1 MTGIRIA
8 TFNLENLD
16 DRPEAPLAD
25 RLPVLRP
32 QLARLDADVLCLQE
46 VNASR
51 EPGSKQR
58 SLKALDSLL
67 KGTPYEGYHRAAT
80 HATGGQ
86 GPRDVHNLVVVSKL
100 AVKSTAQYHNDL
112 VPALE
117 VPLAPDVLRGT
128 TGDAEAKT
136 APTRVRWDRPLLHTT
151 LELEGGR
158 SLEIINLHLRA
169 PSGSFI
175 EGQKSGPFSWKSVPG
190 WAEAFYL
197 SSLKRS
203 GQALEV
209 RLLIDRIFEAN
220 AEALILV
227 CGDFN
232 AEDFETPL
240 RLIMASDEDT
250 GNGELAARSLVALER
265 GIPADRAF
273 SVLHHGRPQ
282 LLDHMLVSRALAG
295 AFRTI
300 EIHNEAL
307 GDETVAYGRVNH
319 PPESFHAPLVAS
331 FSMERP

>member
-16 DRPEAPLAD
+16 DRPEAPLVD
-25 RLPVLRP
+25 RLAVLRP

-58 SLKALDSLL
+58 TLKALDLLL
-67 KGTPYEGYHRAAT
+67 KDTRYEDYHRAVT
-80 HATGGQ
+80 HQTGGQ
-86 GPRDVHNLVVVSKL
+86 GPRDVHNLVVVSRL
-100 AVKSTAQYHNDL
+100 AVRSVAQYHNDL
-112 VPALE
+112 VPVIE
-117 VPLAPDVLRGT
+117 VPLAPDVS
-128 TGDAEAKT
+128 GDANANP
-136 APTRVRWDRPLLHTT
+136 ALTRVRWDRPLLHTT
-151 LELEGGR
+151 LELEDGR

-175 EGQKSGPFSWKSVPG
+175 EGQKSGPFTWKSVPG

-209 RLLIDRIFEAN
+209 RLLIDRLFEVN
-220 AEALILV
+220 AEALIMV

-240 RLIMASDEDT
+240 RIIMASDEDT

-307 GDETVAYGRVNH
+307 GDETVAYGRINH

-331 FSMERP
+331 FSMWRL

>member
-16 DRPEAPLAD
+16 DRRDTPLAG
-25 RLPVLRP
+25 RLAVLRP
-32 QLARLDADVLCLQE
+32 QLARLDADVLCFQE
-46 VNASR
+46 VNAAR
-51 EPGSKQR
+51 ERGTSQR
-58 SLKALDSLL
+58 SLKALDILL
-67 KGTPYEGYHRAAT
+67 QGTPYEDYQRAVT
-80 HATGGQ
+80 HGTGVE
-86 GPRDVHNLVVVSKL
+86 GPRDVHNLVVLSKL
-100 AVKSTAQYHNDL
+100 AVKSVAQYHNDL
-112 VPALE
+112 VPVLE
-117 VPLAPDVLRGT
+117 VPLAPDVTPDVTGPAMT
-128 TGDAEAKT
+128 T
-136 APTRVRWDRPLLHTT
+136 VRWDRPLLHTT
-151 LELEGGR
+151 LGLEDGR

-175 EGQKSGPFSWKSVPG
+175 EGQKSGPFSWKTVPG

-209 RLLIDRIFEAN
+209 RLLIDRLFEAN
-220 AEALILV
+220 AEALIMV

-240 RLIMASDEDT
+240 RIIMASDEDT
-250 GNGELAARSLVALER
+250 GNGALAARSLVALER

-295 AFRTI
+295 TFRTI

-307 GDETVAYGRVNH
+307 GDETVAYGRIDH

-331 FSMERP
+331 FSID

>member
-16 DRPEAPLAD
+16 DRPEAPLAG
-25 RLPVLRP
+25 RLAVLRP
-32 QLARLDADVLCLQE
+32 QLARLDADILCLQE

-51 EPGSKQR
+51 EPGAKLR
-58 SLKALDSLL
+58 SLKALDTLL
-67 KGTPYEGYHRAAT
+67 EGTPYEDYHRAAT
-80 HATGGQ
+80 HQTGAE
-86 GPRDVHNLVVVSKL
+86 GPRDVHNLVVVSRL
-100 AVKSTAQYHNDL
+100 AIKSVAQYHNDL
-112 VPALE
+112 VPVIE
-117 VPLAPDVLRGT
+117 VPLAPDVRG
-128 TGDAEAKT
+128 DVKAAL
-136 APTRVRWDRPLLHTT
+136 TRVRWDRPLLHTT
-151 LELEGGR
+151 LELEDGR

-175 EGQKSGPFSWKSVPG
+175 EGQKSGPFTWKSVPG

-209 RLLIDRIFEAN
+209 RLLIDRLFEAN
-220 AEALILV
+220 AEALIMV

-240 RLIMASDEDT
+240 RLVMASDEDT

-295 AFRTI
+295 AFRNI
-300 EIHNEAL
+300 EIHNETL
-307 GDETVAYGRVNH
+307 GDETIAYSRINH

-331 FSMERP
+331 FSIERP